1 MDKAMKV
8 AKETPA
14 ASSRISISGT
24 TRRRYL
30 LFLLLVAPAFLL
42 RLLTAAYPILQTIYL
57 SFTNLNVLKRTNDF
71 IGLENY
77 LSMSSNIGVRSATAF
92 TVVFILTTTLLDL
105 VIGMVI
111 ALLLNSSFRGLT
123 FARTINLIPWAIP
136 TIVAGYAFRW
146 LLDDQFGLL
155 PFWVTQTT
163 GLRPAIFINPL
174 ASQIAVIL
182 VHAWKDAPF
191 MAIILLAGMQGIP
204 DDLYDAARVD
214 GASAWQ
220 RFWLLTVP
228 LIMPLTI
235 TMGLFRLVWSL
246 GGFDLVY
253 GLTFGG
259 PGVATSVLALQVFR
273 EGILFFKFGF
283 ASAISVILLI
293 LVAIIGVLGLWLFRK
308 SEVSY

>member
-1 MDKAMKV
+1 
-8 AKETPA
+8 
-14 ASSRISISGT
+14 
-24 TRRRYL
+24 
-30 LFLLLVAPAFLL
+30 
-42 RLLTAAYPILQTIYL
+42 
-57 SFTNLNVLKRTNDF
+57 NDF
-71 IGLENY
+71 VGLNNY
-77 LSMSSNIGVRSATAF
+77 LAMGSNIGVRSATAF
-92 TVVFILTTTLLDL
+92 TLVFILTTTILDL
-105 VIGMVI
+105 AIGMLI
-111 ALLLNSSFRGLT
+111 ALLLNTSFRGLT

-155 PFWVTQTT
+155 PFWVTQLT
-163 GLRPAIFINPL
+163 GLRPAIFIHPL
-174 ASQIAVIL
+174 AAQIAVIL

-204 DDLYDAARVD
+204 EDLYDAARVD
-214 GASAWQ
+214 GASSWQ
-220 RFWLLTVP
+220 RFWRLTIP

-246 GGFDLVY
+246 GSFDLVY
-253 GLTFGG
+253 GLTYGG

-293 LVAIIGVLGLWLFRK
+293 LVAIIGVVGLWLFRK
-308 SEVSY
+308 TEITY